1 MTADTDIDSQAA
13 PLDPTVH
20 GYRWVMLAGVWLVY
34 FCFGLTI
41 AQMAPLVGDIKR
53 DLGLNNSEMGTILGA
68 WPLVYIA
75 TAIPCGA
82 LLDRIGPRRAMALA
96 GFVMALSSVMR
107 GLSDGYAILFLAVGL
122 FALGGPFISIGA
134 PKLITLCFTG
144 KDRGLAMGIYVTGPA
159 LGGITALS
167 LTNSVVMPLTG
178 HDWRGAMF
186 VYAGVG
192 LAAGLIWLAIATH
205 PLSHEAERR
214 MKAAG
219 GGQSSLRVF
228 ATLLQS
234 PGVRAVILM
243 GMSLL
248 FVFHGLSNWM
258 PQILRGYGMDAATA
272 GFWAAIPTAV
282 GVIGALTIPRLA
294 TADRRI
300 AVLVT
305 LGLCLGTATV
315 LLQSADRPVLLM
327 GLILQGISWIAMTTT
342 MTLTLVELRDVG
354 PNAVG
359 TAVGLFY
366 SAGQIG
372 GVMGP
377 VAVGALSDLTGGFSA
392 PLSMLTAMC
401 GVLVLLTRRL
411 RALTR

>member
-1 MTADTDIDSQAA
+1 MNTGPAGAT
-13 PLDPTVH
+13 LDPTTH
-20 GYRWVMLAGVWLVY
+20 SYRWVMLGGVWLVY

-82 LLDRIGPRRAMALA
+82 LLDRIGARRALALA
-96 GFVMALSSVMR
+96 GFIIALSGVMR
-107 GLSDGYAILFLAVGL
+107 GLSDSYLTLFLAVGL

-159 LGGITALS
+159 IGGVAALA

-178 HDWRGAMF
+178 YEWRSVLF
-186 VYAGVG
+186 VYAAVG
-192 LAAGLIWLAIATH
+192 LLAGLIWTVIATH
-205 PLSHEAERR
+205 PLSHEAERQ

-228 ATLLQS
+228 VSLLQS
-234 PGVRAVILM
+234 PSVRAVILM

-258 PQILRGYGMDAATA
+258 PQILLGYGMDAATA

-282 GVIGALTIPRLA
+282 GIVGVLVIPRLA
-294 TADRRI
+294 TPDRRI
-300 AVLVT
+300 TVLVS
-305 LGLCLGTATV
+305 LGICLGFAT
-315 LLQSADRPVLLM
+315 LLMQSDSRPVLFM
-327 GLILQGISWIAMTTT
+327 GLVLQGISWIAMTTT
-342 MTLTLVELRDVG
+342 MTLAMVELRDVG

-377 VAVGALSDLTGGFSA
+377 VAVGFLSDVTGGFSA
-392 PLSMLTAMC
+392 PLFMLTAMC
-401 GVLVLLTRRL
+401 GVLVLLTGRL